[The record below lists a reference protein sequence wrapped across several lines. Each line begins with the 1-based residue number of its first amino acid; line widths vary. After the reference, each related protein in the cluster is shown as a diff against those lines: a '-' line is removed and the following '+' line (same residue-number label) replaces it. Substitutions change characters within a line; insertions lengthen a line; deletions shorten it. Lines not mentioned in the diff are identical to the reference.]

1 MPTHTA
7 RPAVDVAPSAPA
19 RPGLALALA
28 LLSIPGV
35 TITWDLS
42 GVAGF
47 AGTAVGI
54 AAIVLGLQARSR
66 LAGQK
71 GTRMATV
78 AVAVAT
84 LAVLSV
90 VFFLIV
96 GAPD

>member
-1 MPTHTA
+1 MSTQAA
-7 RPAVDVAPSAPA
+7 RPPVDLAPDAPA

-28 LLSIPGV
+28 LISIPGV
-35 TITWDLS
+35 TIAWDLS
-42 GVAGF
+42 DF
-47 AGTAVGI
+47 AGPAGTGIGI
-54 AAIVLGLQARSR
+54 AAIVVGLQARTR
-66 LAGQK
+66 LAGAA

-96 GAPD
+96 GPPD